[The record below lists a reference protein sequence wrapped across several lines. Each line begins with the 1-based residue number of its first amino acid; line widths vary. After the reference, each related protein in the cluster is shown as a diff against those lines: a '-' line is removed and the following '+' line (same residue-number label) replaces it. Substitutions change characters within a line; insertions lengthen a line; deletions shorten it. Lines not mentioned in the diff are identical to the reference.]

1 MNSTGEPTQRN
12 GDSTSLTG
20 RFVIPVTYRQA
31 NEKSSSPAGEPSTVR
46 ERSAAPGDQSQMTS
60 ERCAAPHEAPKAV
73 TNFTTILATFVDPG
87 LEAFLIDNGVEI
99 TGKPI
104 QDGGSPLATLLFGFG
119 PAQAPAERIAKA

>member
-20 RFVIPVTYRQA
+20 RFVTPVTYRQA

-60 ERCAAPHEAPKAV
+60 RSK
-73 TNFTTILATFVDPG
+73 T
-87 LEAFLIDNGVEI
+87 
-99 TGKPI
+99 
-104 QDGGSPLATLLFGFG
+104 GSPLATLLFGFG
-119 PAQAPAERIAKA
+119 PAQASAERIAKA